1 MNSPAHAERTA
12 RTAAGMV
19 RRLLWC
25 LCAFLAVPVLRADAD
40 TVRLYVPALL
50 AERPGLGFAVSTV
63 IGLQVWQTLRKAPS
77 PNPQALSFGEGEVI
91 WDPSPASFADH
102 EGAEA
107 AARSGNLGAQFV
119 LWGKAY
125 EFGDGVVVQLNLSLP
140 RYHDFRERTPEI
152 WRFGWQPGVP
162 TLEADM
168 PARRYSFE
176 PIVLDKAVV
185 ERYSRPDAIALY
197 ASRGESREIGRVGG
211 RFLALESV
219 PGAVKVRTAAGQ
231 QGWVSLPDLA
241 AQRSE
246 VVDFVS
252 GLVRIYRA
260 DWHGARELL
269 ARVSD
274 SPVAPTALR
283 LDAALLSARAGL
295 LAGLPA
301 EQMVAEMDR
310 AAALSPNARRS
321 AVYQTMIRL
330 SAAGRREGCVDA
342 ASRAEIAAVID
353 QRRRLFV
360 ADDEWLAKVEQ
371 VLGADERTCPSS
383 QR

>member
-1 MNSPAHAERTA
+1 MSSPARAEHPA
-12 RTAAGMV
+12 RTAAGIAG
-19 RRLLWC
+19 RLLCC
-25 LCAFLAVPVLRADAD
+25 LCACAAVPISRASAD

-63 IGLQVWQTLRKAPS
+63 VGLQVWQTLRKAPT
-77 PNPQALSFGEGEVI
+77 PNPQGLSFGEGEVI
-91 WDPSPASFADH
+91 WDPLPASFTDH
-102 EGAEA
+102 DGAEA

-152 WRFGWQPGVP
+152 WRFGWQPNKHE
-162 TLEADM
+162 LEADM

-185 ERYSRPDAIALY
+185 ARFSRPDAITLY
-197 ASRGESREIGRVGG
+197 ASRDERRKVGRVGG

-231 QGWVSLPDLA
+231 EGWVSLPDLA
-241 AQRSE
+241 TQRSE

-269 ARVSD
+269 ARVSE

-283 LDAALLSARAGL
+283 LDAALLSTRAGL

-310 AAALSPNARRS
+310 AAALSPNARRG

-342 ASRAEIAAVID
+342 ALRAEIAAALD
-353 QRRRLFV
+353 ERRRLFL
-360 ADDEWLAKVEQ
+360 ADDEWLAKVAQ
-371 VLGADERTCPSS
+371 VLGADERTCP
-383 QR
+383 